1 LWSLAGVA
9 PHELESVMRLNLLNL
24 KGKDRNQLV
33 DHLIKLVSQDYQVD
47 AEDLMQ
53 HLVSGNPDLG
63 EAVVASLQSQGWQV
77 TWYQLPLG
85 RGYHEYDC
93 LSMGFVISE
102 NCDAYIAWR
111 LSHHA

>member
-1 LWSLAGVA
+1 
-9 PHELESVMRLNLLNL
+9 MRLNLLNL

-33 DHLIKLVSQDYQVD
+33 NHLIKLVSQDYQVD
-47 AEDLMQ
+47 AEELMQ
-53 HLVSGNPDLG
+53 HLVTGDLALG
-63 EAVVASLQSQGWQV
+63 QAVATSLQSQGWQV

-93 LSMGFVISE
+93 LSMGLVISE

-111 LSHHA
+111 LHHAA